1 MTDGPSLD
9 LTMDHTAPMRVP
21 PISQRGKWGPPP
33 PRVAPALRRRIV
45 FRARI
50 AVDYPTTLDPSD
62 LPYWFAGAL
71 IADAERVGVDI
82 DLLQVAL
89 AADPAWRGA
98 GPADLLDDT
107 DRPVEPHP

>member
-1 MTDGPSLD
+1 MIDGPSLD
-9 LTMDHTAPMRVP
+9 QIMDTRTPMRVP
-21 PISQRGKWGPPP
+21 PLSQRGKWGPAP

-71 IADAERVGVDI
+71 IGDAERVGVDI
-82 DLLQVAL
+82 DLLQFAL
-89 AADPAWRGA
+89 AVDPAWRGA

-107 DRPVEPHP
+107 DRPVHTRP

>member
-1 MTDGPSLD
+1 MSDGPSLD
-9 LTMDHTAPMRVP
+9 LTMDHKASNHVP

-62 LPYWFAGAL
+62 VPYWFAGAL
-71 IADAERVGVDI
+71 VADAERVGVDI
-82 DLLQVAL
+82 DLLQIAL
-89 AADPAWRGA
+89 AADPAWRGG
-98 GPADLLDDT
+98 GPTDLLDET
-107 DRPVEPHP
+107 DRPVEPRP

>member
-9 LTMDHTAPMRVP
+9 LTMDTKPPMRVP
-21 PISQRGKWGPPP
+21 PLSQRGKWGPPP

-71 IADAERVGVDI
+71 IGDAERVGVDI
-82 DLLQVAL
+82 DLLQIAL
-89 AADPAWRGA
+89 AADPAWRAA
-98 GPADLLDDT
+98 GPADLLEDT
-107 DRPVEPHP
+107 DRPIQARP